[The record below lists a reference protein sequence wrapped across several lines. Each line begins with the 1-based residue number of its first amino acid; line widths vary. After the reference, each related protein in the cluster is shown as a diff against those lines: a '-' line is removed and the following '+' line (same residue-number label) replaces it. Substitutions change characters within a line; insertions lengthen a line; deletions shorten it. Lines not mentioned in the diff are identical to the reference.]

1 MYTFSNKNALVWTPT
16 NHPSEDVRIARR
28 RQNRAAQDWAIGR
41 KILDRASKSIT
52 WGALHYTGPTV
63 WPETTRTNQGKVERV
78 GTKTPTELIVGIDVR
93 DRVRDC

>member
-1 MYTFSNKNALVWTPT
+1 M
-16 NHPSEDVRIARR
+16 RIEPRKTGL
-28 RQNRAAQDWAIGR
+28 IGR
-41 KILDRASKSIT
+41 KILDRASKSVT

-63 WPETTRTNQGKVERV
+63 WSETTRTNQGKVERV